1 MLIVYIVNT
10 EYRGTSMNNIDP
22 RGIKNVN
29 FSLGKETDERE
40 PEWKVQRLTR
50 GFDDTELWSLDCT
63 IAEFIAPR
71 LKVFLEQAKQIGDHP
86 GNITSQE
93 WQCILEQMIEGFE
106 IYPDHFNW
114 SAEDSDANWK
124 KVDKA
129 LSLFHKW
136 FFKLWN

>member
-1 MLIVYIVNT
+1 MT
-10 EYRGTSMNNIDP
+10 NIDP

-40 PEWKVQRLTR
+40 PEWKAQRLTR
-50 GFDDTELWSLDCT
+50 GFDDTEMWSLDCT

-71 LKVFLEQAKQIGDHP
+71 LKVFLEKAKQIGDHP

-93 WQCILEQMIEGFE
+93 WQCILEQMIE
-106 IYPDHFNW
+106 
-114 SAEDSDANWK
+114 DSDANWK

-129 LSLFHKW
+129 LSLLHKW

>member
-1 MLIVYIVNT
+1 MT
-10 EYRGTSMNNIDP
+10 NNIDP

-29 FSLGKETDERE
+29 FSLGRE
-40 PEWKVQRLTR
+40 DDHREHEWKAQRLTR

-63 IAEFIAPR
+63 ITKFIAPR
-71 LKVFLEQAKQIGDHP
+71 LKVFLEKTEQIEDHP
-86 GNITSQE
+86 GNITFQE
-93 WQCILEQMIEGFE
+93 WKGILEQMIEGFE

-114 SAEDSDANWK
+114 SEEESDANWK

-136 FFKLWN
+136 FFNLWN

>member
-1 MLIVYIVNT
+1 
-10 EYRGTSMNNIDP
+10 MNNIDP

-40 PEWKVQRLTR
+40 SVWKAQRLTR
-50 GFDDTELWSLDCT
+50 GFDDTEMWSLDCT

-71 LKVFLEQAKQIGDHP
+71 LKVFKEQAERAGDHP
-86 GNITSQE
+86 AQITFEE
-93 WQCILEQMIEGFE
+93 WKGILDQMIEGFE
-106 IYPDHFNW
+106 IYPNHFDW
-114 SAEDSDANWK
+114 STEDAEEYEANWK

-136 FFKLWN
+136 FFNFWN